1 MVNQGGLAYFLKWFY
16 LCGKYKKE
24 RTMHIQHDVFID
36 AIHSKKKLR
45 IRFYS
50 EDDGG
55 YIERVCAPMDYAAG
69 TRIKDGIP
77 RYWVWDFESDKT
89 NHTLPL
95 RAERIEWMN
104 DVGEDFDPVSFV
116 SWSPNWVIVRDWG
129 HFS

>member
-1 MVNQGGLAYFLKWFY
+1 
-16 LCGKYKKE
+16 
-24 RTMHIQHDVFID
+24 MHNQHDIFID

-77 RYWVWDFESDKT
+77 RYWVWDFESDKA
-89 NHTLPL
+89 NHSLPL
-95 RAERIEWMN
+95 RVERIEWMN
-104 DVGEDFDPVSFV
+104 DVGENFDPASFV
-116 SWSPNWVIVRDWG
+116 SWPLNWVIVRDWG
-129 HFS
+129 LYS

>member
-1 MVNQGGLAYFLKWFY
+1 
-16 LCGKYKKE
+16 
-24 RTMHIQHDVFID
+24 MHIQHDFFID
-36 AIHSKKKLR
+36 AIHAKKKLR

-69 TRIKDGIP
+69 TRIKDGIA

-129 HFS
+129 HYS